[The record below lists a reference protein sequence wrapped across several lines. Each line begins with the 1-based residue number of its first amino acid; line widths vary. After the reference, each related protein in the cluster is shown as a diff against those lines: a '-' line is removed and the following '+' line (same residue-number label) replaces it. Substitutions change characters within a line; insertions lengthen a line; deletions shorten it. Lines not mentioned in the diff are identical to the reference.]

1 MNFNFG
7 WFASIFRHA
16 ETQEEDCP
24 SDCRDRWQEV
34 AVDPQEAG
42 RESDRWN
49 RGGEHD
55 QERRLG
61 DPLQQPEDV
70 GLSGSEHLRRHRTL
84 GDEERK
90 LSNFWRAF
98 GRKVML
104 TDFYLLQI
112 ADMLP
117 GIINHLGPEGVNH
130 LKKIALAN
138 NMHAA
143 ASLRGVEDEDIPD
156 LVQNFESEV
165 NIDEA
170 IAKGPVEV
178 VD

>member
-1 MNFNFG
+1 
-7 WFASIFRHA
+7 
-16 ETQEEDCP
+16 
-24 SDCRDRWQEV
+24 
-34 AVDPQEAG
+34 
-42 RESDRWN
+42 
-49 RGGEHD
+49 
-55 QERRLG
+55 
-61 DPLQQPEDV
+61 
-70 GLSGSEHLRRHRTL
+70 
-84 GDEERK
+84 
-90 LSNFWRAF
+90 
-98 GRKVML
+98 ML